1 MKTDNKHSVDIEK
14 VSIDAIRPYWRNPRK
29 NEEAVTSV
37 TESISKY
44 GYNVPII
51 VDNDGVII
59 AGHTRYKALMRLDVE
74 EVGVV
79 RLDLPEEKARRFRIA
94 DNKVGEFSYWD
105 DEILKEE
112 LKDIVTED
120 PQSMSAFFSQGEWQE
135 VLDSAGIV
143 APIVE
148 DEDIIEDPYS
158 EPYRGEAESKHI
170 ETICPHCL
178 ETNLFAKED
187 LLDLKGKVEEL
198 SEHEQEEG

>member
-1 MKTDNKHSVDIEK
+1 MKTENKHSVSIEK
-14 VSIDAIRPYWRNPRK
+14 VSIDSIIPYWRNPRK
-29 NEEAVTSV
+29 NEAAVTDV

-51 VDNDGVII
+51 VDKEGVII
-59 AGHTRYKALMRLDVE
+59 AGHTRYKALMRLEVK

-120 PQSMSAFFSQGEWQE
+120 PLNMSAFFSQGEWQDI
-135 VLDSAGIV
+135 LDSAGIEV
-143 APIVE
+143 PLV
-148 DEDIIEDPYS
+148 DDDQLVDPYD

-178 ETNLFAKED
+178 EINIYAKES
-187 LLDLKGKVEEL
+187 LLDLGEDIEEI
-198 SEHEQEEG
+198 SKHEQGETN

>member
-1 MKTDNKHSVDIEK
+1 MKTENKHSVNIEK
-14 VSIDAIRPYWRNPRK
+14 VSIDSIVPYWRNPRK
-29 NEEAVTSV
+29 NEEAVTDV

-51 VDNDGVII
+51 VDKEGVII
-59 AGHTRYKALMRLDVE
+59 AGHTRYKALMRLEVK

-105 DEILKEE
+105 DEILQEE

-120 PQSMSAFFSQGEWQE
+120 PLSMSAFFSQGEWQDI
-135 VLDSAGIV
+135 LDSAGIEV
-143 APIVE
+143 SLDDGEGELA
-148 DEDIIEDPYS
+148 DPYS

-178 ETNLFAKED
+178 EVNIFAKES
-187 LLDLKGKVEEL
+187 LLDLGEDIEEL
-198 SEHEQEEG
+198 NEQ